1 VQAELVAV
9 GSELLLGESVDTN
22 SAWISKRLAEI
33 GVDVYRHT
41 TVGDNFARM
50 LAVLRQACERADAVI
65 VTGGLGST
73 HDDLTRAVVAQLA
86 GVELQR
92 HDDLAEGIRT
102 YFAAR
107 GLWMPDRTLAQA
119 DLPQGARV
127 LQPVGTA
134 PGFAISVGSAA
145 VYCVPGVPREMQVM
159 VARDVI
165 PDLID
170 RAQLSTT
177 ISRLVHTA
185 GIPESGVAERL
196 KDLIDELEE
205 IGNPTIALLA
215 SRGETRVRVTAK
227 AASRQAALIL
237 LDPVVERVIGLLGAD
252 VVGVD
257 DEAVEAA
264 IGRQLR
270 RLGLTLAVAESITGG
285 GIASRIVSVPGASD
299 WFRGGLV
306 TYATDAKVSLGGVD
320 PGVLKR
326 DGPISESVAGQ
337 LAAGAAQRLGAG
349 VGLGVVG
356 VAGPTTQD
364 DRAIGTCCIG
374 VVLPSVLIRTR
385 TIHVPGRTRRDVQ
398 EFAASAALDYL
409 RRRLTRV

>member
-1 VQAELVAV
+1 VRAELVAV
-9 GSELLLGESVDTN
+9 GSELLLGEGVDTN
-22 SAWISKRLAEI
+22 SAWISKRLVEI
-33 GVDVYRHT
+33 GVDVCRHT
-41 TVGDNFARM
+41 TVGDNFAQM

-92 HDDLAEGIRT
+92 HDDLAEGIRA
-102 YFAAR
+102 YFAER
-107 GLWMPDRTLAQA
+107 GLWMPDRNLAQA
-119 DLPQGARV
+119 DLPKGARV
-127 LQPVGTA
+127 LEPVGTA
-134 PGFAISVGSAA
+134 PGFFLAVGSAV

-159 VARDVI
+159 IARDVI
-165 PDLID
+165 PDLSN
-170 RAQLSTT
+170 RAQLATT

-196 KDLIDELEE
+196 NDLTDELAET
-205 IGNPTIALLA
+205 GNPTIALLA

-227 AASRQAALIL
+227 AASREAALVL
-237 LDPVVERVIGLLGAD
+237 LDPVVERVLGRLGAD
-252 VVGVD
+252 VVGID

-270 RLGLTLAVAESITGG
+270 RLVLTLAVAESITGG

-306 TYATDAKVSLGGVD
+306 TYATDTKVSLGCVD
-320 PGVLKR
+320 PDVLER

-337 LAAGAAQRLGAG
+337 LAVGAVQRLDAN
-349 VGLGVVG
+349 VGLGIVG
-356 VAGPTTQD
+356 VAGPMTQG

-374 VVLPSVLIRTR
+374 VALPDGLISTCTSR
-385 TIHVPGRTRRDVQ
+385 VPGRTRSDVQ

-409 RRRLTRV
+409 RRCLIRV